1 MSVYDVAVIGAGPS
15 GLHAARLLADKG
27 LRVVV
32 LEKKAEIGSDVICT
46 GIVGTELFREF
57 SLPADS
63 VVRKIQTMNIR
74 MSAGQS
80 LTYTHPAAFA
90 AIVDR
95 RTFDRNMTE
104 EAQKAGVE
112 IDLGSR
118 VSGILRDKDAVR
130 ITAKKAAKSPK
141 KISARMAV
149 LATGNDYHL
158 NRKAGLGCPKDFLL
172 GVQAEIPAADGDV
185 PTVFI
190 GKDIAPGGFAWSV
203 PAGAKD
209 KIGLVTK
216 AEPRACFQSFL
227 KRFCP
232 EFERSI
238 SSRRLKVKAIAQ
250 GLISRSYGERLLIL
264 GEAAGQV
271 KTTTG
276 GGIYYGLH
284 CSRIAAEVI
293 LKAYRQGSFQAPKLA
308 EYERLWKHAL
318 RKEILVGYYARK
330 LYARMSER
338 HVEKLFELAQTDGI
352 IPLIQEKANFDWQ
365 SELILDLMTRAPV
378 FRILHRILKSPSVL
392 KTYFS

>member
-118 VSGILRDKDAVR
+118 VSGILRDKEGGQ
-130 ITAKKAAKSPK
+130 
-141 KISARMAV
+141 ISEKNIRPH
-149 LATGNDYHL
+149 G
-158 NRKAGLGCPKDFLL
+158 R
-172 GVQAEIPAADGDV
+172 
-185 PTVFI
+185 
-190 GKDIAPGGFAWSV
+190 PGH
-203 PAGAKD
+203 
-209 KIGLVTK
+209 
-216 AEPRACFQSFL
+216 
-227 KRFCP
+227 
-232 EFERSI
+232 
-238 SSRRLKVKAIAQ
+238 
-250 GLISRSYGERLLIL
+250 
-264 GEAAGQV
+264 GQ
-271 KTTTG
+271 
-276 GGIYYGLH
+276 
-284 CSRIAAEVI
+284 
-293 LKAYRQGSFQAPKLA
+293 
-308 EYERLWKHAL
+308 
-318 RKEILVGYYARK
+318 
-330 LYARMSER
+330 
-338 HVEKLFELAQTDGI
+338 
-352 IPLIQEKANFDWQ
+352 
-365 SELILDLMTRAPV
+365 
-378 FRILHRILKSPSVL
+378 
-392 KTYFS
+392 